1 MSSINS
7 LSKSSINWPALMEQ
21 YEQSRLDR
29 KQFCNE
35 NNISLPQFKYYRQKL
50 KRQLS
55 IHHKATLVPITL
67 KAISEQEESAP
78 HHFQLTFENGIRC
91 QIPTDFNSNSLKQLI
106 EVLQAC

>member
-29 KQFCNE
+29 KQFCQE

-50 KRQLS
+50 KPQS
-55 IHHKATLVPITL
+55 SSSHKATLVPITL
-67 KAISEQEESAP
+67 KTSLPEGHP
-78 HHFQLTFENGIRC
+78 LDYFQLTFRNDIRC
-91 QIPTDFNSNSLKQLI
+91 QVPAHFNPESLKQLI
-106 EVLQAC
+106 EVLQSC